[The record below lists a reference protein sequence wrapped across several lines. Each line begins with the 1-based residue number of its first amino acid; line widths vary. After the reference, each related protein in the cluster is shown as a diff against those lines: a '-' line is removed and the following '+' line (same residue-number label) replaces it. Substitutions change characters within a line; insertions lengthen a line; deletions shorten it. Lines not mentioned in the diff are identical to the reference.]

1 MKNTIKEN
9 IGLIVALVAT
19 ICSIFMFYL
28 GWDMGEKSYAIRD
41 NTIYS
46 EEDLTSSYQ
55 NGYNDALIEAE
66 EASMA
71 SHTEI
76 VESWMSN
83 IQDVTING
91 EVVHIVDGNGEEWVI
106 TAE

>member
-1 MKNTIKEN
+1 MKIKEN
-9 IGLIVALVAT
+9 IILVAALIAA

-28 GWDMGEKSYAIRD
+28 GWDMGEKSHAIKD
-41 NTIYS
+41 TTLYS

-55 NGYNDALIEAE
+55 NGYNDALTEAE

-76 VESWMSN
+76 IESWMSN
-83 IQDVTING
+83 LQDVTING
-91 EVVHIVDGNGEEWVI
+91 KVIHIVDGNGEEWII
-106 TAE
+106 TGE

>member
-76 VESWMSN
+76 VENWLCN
-83 IQDVTING
+83 LQDVTING
-91 EVVHIVDGNGEEWVI
+91 KVVHIVDGNGEEWVI
-106 TAE
+106 TCE

>member
-55 NGYNDALIEAE
+55 NGYNDALTEAE

-71 SHTEI
+71 SHAEI
-76 VESWMSN
+76 VESWLCN
-83 IQDVTING
+83 LQDVNINSK
-91 EVVHIVDGNGEEWVI
+91 VIHIVDGNGEEWVI
-106 TAE
+106 TCE

>member
-1 MKNTIKEN
+1 MKIKEN
-9 IGLIVALVAT
+9 IILVAALIAA

-28 GWDMGEKSYAIRD
+28 GWDMGEKSHAIKD
-41 NTIYS
+41 TTLYS
-46 EEDLTSSYQ
+46 EEDVTSSYQ
-55 NGYNDALIEAE
+55 NGYNDALTEAE

-71 SHTEI
+71 SQIEI
-76 VESWMSN
+76 VESWLCNLES
-83 IQDVTING
+83 VTING

>member
-55 NGYNDALIEAE
+55 NGYNDALTEAE

-71 SHTEI
+71 SHAEI
-76 VESWMSN
+76 VESWLCN
-83 IQDVTING
+83 LQDVTIND

-106 TAE
+106 TCE

>member
-1 MKNTIKEN
+1 MKIKEN
-9 IGLIVALVAT
+9 IILVAALIAA

-28 GWDMGEKSYAIRD
+28 GWDMGEKSHAIRD

-71 SHTEI
+71 SQIEV
-76 VESWMSN
+76 VESWMAN
-83 IQDVTING
+83 LQDVTING
-91 EVVHIVDGNGEEWVI
+91 KVIHVIDGNGEEWVI
-106 TAE
+106 TCE

>member
-106 TAE
+106 TCE

>member
-1 MKNTIKEN
+1 MKIKEN
-9 IGLIVALVAT
+9 IILVAALIAA

-28 GWDMGEKSYAIRD
+28 GWDMGEKSHAIRD

-55 NGYNDALIEAE
+55 NGYNNALTEAE

-71 SHTEI
+71 SHAEI
-76 VESWMSN
+76 VESWLCN
-83 IQDVTING
+83 LQDVNINSK
-91 EVVHIVDGNGEEWVI
+91 VIHIVDGNGEEWVI
-106 TAE
+106 TCE

>member
-1 MKNTIKEN
+1 MKIKEN
-9 IGLIVALVAT
+9 IILVAALIAA

-76 VESWMSN
+76 VEAWLCN
-83 IQDVTING
+83 LQDVTING
-91 EVVHIVDGNGEEWVI
+91 KVVHIVDGNGEEWVI

>member
-19 ICSIFMFYL
+19 ICCIFMFWL
-28 GWDMGEKSYAIRD
+28 GWDMGEKSYQIQD
-41 NTIYS
+41 TTLYS
-46 EEDLTSSYQ
+46 EEDLTGSY
-55 NGYNDALIEAE
+55 NVGYEDGLHEAE
-66 EASMA
+66 ESSMA
-71 SHTEI
+71 SHVEI
-76 VESWMSN
+76 VESWLCN
-83 IQDVTING
+83 LQDVTING

>member
-1 MKNTIKEN
+1 MKIKEN
-9 IGLIVALVAT
+9 IILVAALIAA

-28 GWDMGEKSYAIRD
+28 GWDMGEKSHAIRD

-55 NGYNDALIEAE
+55 NGYNDALTEAE

-76 VESWMSN
+76 VESWLCNLES
-83 IQDVTING
+83 VTINDD
-91 EVVHIVDGNGEEWVI
+91 VVHIVDGNGEEWVI
-106 TAE
+106 TTE

>member
-28 GWDMGEKSYAIRD
+28 GWDMGEKSHAIRD

-106 TAE
+106 TCE

>member
-76 VESWMSN
+76 VENWLCN
-83 IQDVTING
+83 LQDVTING
-91 EVVHIVDGNGEEWVI
+91 KVIHIVDGNGEEWVI

>member
-1 MKNTIKEN
+1 MKNQVKEN
-9 IGLIVALVAT
+9 IVLIAALVAAV
-19 ICSIFMFYL
+19 CSIFMFYL
-28 GWDMGEKSYAIRD
+28 GWDMGEKSHAIRD

-55 NGYNDALIEAE
+55 NGYNDALTEAE
-66 EASMA
+66 EASM
-71 SHTEI
+71 SSQIEV

-83 IQDVTING
+83 LQDVTIND